1 MQVNTAR
8 LVIRPLRRSDVD
20 AMAVW
25 QPFADPMLAQYN
37 VTAQS
42 ARERDAWFALR
53 TGDAMRL
60 EFAIEA
66 SGQVIGR
73 ISLRDMDGQG
83 RARVGISIGAE
94 FVNHGFGTEALAG
107 FLDWYF
113 GEGEFN
119 AMALDVSAANR
130 RAVQVYQKLGFRHVM
145 DFYQPVGDEALA
157 SFLDDPRYADL
168 RVYFRREDGRT
179 SALFYEM
186 ELTREEWQER
196 REVIERG

>member
-8 LVIRPLRRSDVD
+8 LVIRALRRSDVD
-20 AMAVW
+20 AMSVW

-53 TGDAMRL
+53 TGDATRR

-73 ISLRDMDGQG
+73 VSLRDMDGQG
-83 RARVGISIGAE
+83 RARLGISIGAE

-113 GEGEFN
+113 GEGEFKVI
-119 AMALDVSAANR
+119 ALDVSAANR

-145 DFYQPVGDEALA
+145 DFYQPVGDEALV
-157 SFLDDPRYADL
+157 SFLNDPRYADL

-179 SALFYEM
+179 AALFYEM

>member
-8 LVIRPLRRSDVD
+8 LTLRPLQRADVD

-25 QPFADPMLAQYN
+25 QPFADPMLAKYN
-37 VTAQS
+37 LPDQS
-42 ARERDAWFALR
+42 AKERDDWFALR
-53 TGDAMRL
+53 TGDLTRR

-66 SGQVIGR
+66 SGQVVGR
-73 ISLRDMDGQG
+73 ISLRDMDGRG
-83 RARVGISIGAE
+83 HARLGISIGAE
-94 FVNHGFGTEALAG
+94 FVNHGFGTEALIG

-113 GEGEFN
+113 GEGEFS

-145 DFYQPVGDEALA
+145 DFYQPVGDEAVVA
-157 SFLDDPRYADL
+157 FLDDPRYADL
-168 RVYFRREDGRT
+168 RIYFRREDGQT

-186 ELTREEWQER
+186 ELTRKEWQER